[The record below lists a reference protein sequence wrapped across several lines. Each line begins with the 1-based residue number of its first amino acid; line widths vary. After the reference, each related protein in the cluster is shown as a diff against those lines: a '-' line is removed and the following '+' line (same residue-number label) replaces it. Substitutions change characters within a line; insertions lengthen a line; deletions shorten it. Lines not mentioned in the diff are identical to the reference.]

1 MKELCVLCHK
11 IHDAFNWKYGEYE
24 TVEGLRWGWF
34 CDKWF
39 KPSHPE
45 FVPQRIKDD
54 RVTNFNSLMQPFRGG
69 ELSKEYVEKYG
80 TKRLKVTPEEVKK
93 AKHVWKDLPGW
104 SGRHKSK

>member
-11 IHDAFNWKYGEYE
+11 IHEAFNWKYGEYE

-34 CDKWF
+34 CDKWY

-54 RVTNFNSLMQPFRGG
+54 RNKYAKSIMQPYRQGVA
-69 ELSKEYVEKYG
+69 SQEYIDTYG
-80 TKRLKVTPEEVKK
+80 TKRINPKDVKK
-93 AKHVWKDLPGW
+93 AKKVWTTDVLKNGW
-104 SGRHKSK
+104 ERSI